1 MRFAAANVREL
12 IFLKIAIEQ
21 KAVEYGL
28 KGRIVVAS
36 SAFVYTNAYFA
47 LQNACWGHPKPF
59 HSAPFRCRLRI
70 PAERF
75 LPGDAFRVVE
85 DLHEVRSGFC
95 QRSILH
101 LFITSDLYEYTFQ
114 ILQRIDYR
122 SMNRGST
129 QPLITQGDMS
139 KVSILLPDKKTLL
152 NFESIVGQLMEQY
165 QANLLENDKLS
176 ELRDTLLAQTIR

>member
-1 MRFAAANVREL
+1 MSITNAARRFEQRFDAKAERFIWHHPLLGSISIFVGMRFAAANVREL

-75 LPGDAFRVVE
+75 LSGDALRVIE
-85 DLHEVRSGFC
+85 DLHQMGCR
-95 QRSILH
+95 
-101 LFITSDLYEYTFQ
+101 FI
-114 ILQRIDYR
+114 
-122 SMNRGST
+122 
-129 QPLITQGDMS
+129 
-139 KVSILLPDKKTLL
+139 
-152 NFESIVGQLMEQY
+152 
-165 QANLLENDKLS
+165 
-176 ELRDTLLAQTIR
+176 

>member
-47 LQNACWGHPKPF
+47 PQNACWGHPKPF

-75 LPGDAFRVVE
+75 LPGDALRVSE
-85 DLHEVRSGFC
+85 DLHQMGCR
-95 QRSILH
+95 
-101 LFITSDLYEYTFQ
+101 FI
-114 ILQRIDYR
+114 
-122 SMNRGST
+122 
-129 QPLITQGDMS
+129 
-139 KVSILLPDKKTLL
+139 
-152 NFESIVGQLMEQY
+152 
-165 QANLLENDKLS
+165 
-176 ELRDTLLAQTIR
+176 

>member
-1 MRFAAANVREL
+1 MLVGEVPQTPLFC
-12 IFLKIAIEQ
+12 IFQ
-21 KAVEYGL
+21 
-28 KGRIVVAS
+28 
-36 SAFVYTNAYFA
+36 
-47 LQNACWGHPKPF
+47 
-59 HSAPFRCRLRI
+59 CRLRV
-70 PAERF
+70 PAGHF
-75 LPGDAFRVVE
+75 LSDDTFRVIE
-85 DLHEVRSGFC
+85 NLHKVRCSFC

-122 SMNRGST
+122 SMSRGST
-129 QPLITQGDMS
+129 QPLITQGDMN